1 MSNRVQRKASAKERV
16 REMQAAQARTER
28 RRRLAFS
35 GAAVAFVVI
44 VVVALV
50 VARLSGVGSGG
61 SGSSSGQASASLI
74 KDIHD
79 IPASTFD
86 KAGTSGA
93 SGGPSKVSAPAL
105 TAAGKPRVLY
115 VGAEYCPY
123 CAAERWAFAAA
134 LSRFGTFST
143 LGTTHSSSADVDPNT
158 PTLSFHDAKYA
169 SDLISFTGVETTS
182 NKRTLSGY
190 QSLDKLTGSDNALVD
205 KYDQPPY
212 VQGSSGGIPFIDI
225 GGRYVSSGATYD
237 PGLLAG
243 MSHAD
248 VATAMSDPSS
258 KVGQAI
264 DGSANLFTAAICQTT
279 GSKPANVCQSPGV
292 QAALTKING

>member
-1 MSNRVQRKASAKERV
+1 VSNRVQRKASAKERV
-16 REMQAAQARTER
+16 REMQAAQARAER
-28 RRRLAFS
+28 RRRLVFS

-44 VVVALV
+44 VIVALI

-61 SGSSSGQASASLI
+61 SGAASGQASASLI

-93 SGGPSKVSAPAL
+93 SGGPSKISAPDL
-105 TAAGKPRVLY
+105 TAGGKPRVLY

-182 NKRTLSGY
+182 NKRTLNGY
-190 QSLDKLTGSDNALVD
+190 QSLDKLTGTDNALVD

-225 GGRYVSSGATYD
+225 GGKYVSSGATYD

-243 MSHAD
+243 MSHAA
-248 VATAMSDPSS
+248 VAKAMNDPSS

-279 GSKPANVCQSPGV
+279 GSKPAAVCQSPGV
-292 QAALTKING
+292 RAALTKIDG